1 MIRLGRKPLAGLGIL
16 ILLAA
21 CGTRSVD
28 PTSLLDSSSRRMQQ
42 LKGFHFQ
49 MDITGFTSQ
58 GVPVSRAEGDAH
70 PPDLESRVDLKEG
83 GVLLEVDVVEV
94 QTQLYLKSFTGGW
107 QRLTAEQVAALF
119 DPHEL
124 FDPQN
129 GLFAA
134 LRETQGPTA
143 SGSQNVGGR
152 TTQVVKGKLAAS
164 RVHQLLPPIR
174 SEGNYSATYLID
186 PSDDTLW
193 RATVSGNLF
202 NASESSTITF
212 NFSKHDQPVTVT
224 PPVVG

>member
-1 MIRLGRKPLAGLGIL
+1 MAGLGIL
-16 ILLAA
+16 ITLAA
-21 CGTRSVD
+21 CGTRPAD
-28 PTSLLDSSSRRMQQ
+28 PKALLDSSSRRMQA

-49 MDITGFTSQ
+49 MDITGFTSP

-70 PPDLESRVDLKEG
+70 PPDLQSTVDLKEG
-83 GVLLEVDVVEV
+83 GVLLEVEVVDV
-94 QTQLYLKSFTGGW
+94 QGQLYLKSFTGGW
-107 QRLTAEQVAALF
+107 QRLTPQEVAALF

-124 FDPQN
+124 FDSQN
-129 GLFAA
+129 GLFTA
-134 LRETQGPTA
+134 LRETQGPSD

-152 TTQVVKGKLAAS
+152 TTQVVKGTLAAS
-164 RVHQLLPPIR
+164 RVHQLLSPIR
-174 SEGNYSATYLID
+174 SEGSYAATYLID

-212 NFSKHDQPVTVT
+212 NFSRHDQPVTVT